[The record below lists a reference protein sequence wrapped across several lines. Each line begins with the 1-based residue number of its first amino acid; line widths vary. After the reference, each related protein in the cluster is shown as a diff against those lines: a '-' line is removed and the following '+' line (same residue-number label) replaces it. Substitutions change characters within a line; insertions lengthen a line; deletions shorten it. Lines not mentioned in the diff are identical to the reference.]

1 MTISAATSEDDR
13 EEWDRLWSGRTQRQ
27 LRPPFSLGV
36 RLDPT
41 FGDLASVTISQ
52 APAEVLKRLWFE
64 TPLCP
69 ICGGSTIDAP
79 RLVAQINLT
88 FESGI
93 RYGQCV
99 WAHIACFESCPDT
112 GMPAPIP
119 W

>member
-1 MTISAATSEDDR
+1 MTTSVATSEDDR

-27 LRPPFSLGV
+27 LRPPFNLGV

-41 FGDLASVTISQ
+41 FGDLVSVTISQ
-52 APAEVLKRLWFE
+52 APAEVLERLWFE

-69 ICGGSTIDAP
+69 ICGESTIGAP
-79 RLVAQINLT
+79 RLVAKINLT

-99 WAHIACFESCPDT
+99 WRISLVSRVARTP